1 VENLWPPN
9 SRPTIVVDPAANAVA
24 DPSRVIVGRPRALG
38 RERLLYALPLDPG
51 PALLRPATVLR
62 DPGAAVVGD
71 PVPVIVGREAL
82 WVSRMLVALPA
93 EDTRGLGGG
102 GAA

>member
-9 SRPTIVVDPAANAVA
+9 SRSSVVVDPAGDGVA
-24 DPSRVIVGRPRALG
+24 DPSRVFVGRPKPLG

-51 PALLRPATVLR
+51 PALLRPATLLR

-71 PVPVIVGREAL
+71 PVPVIVGRAAV
-82 WVSRMLVALPA
+82 WVSRMLIALPG